1 MKTKIIAFSVMAT
14 VILVAIISLSVA
26 WYASSA
32 GEEEV
37 TANSLGLTTSTSAS
51 LQLRFPDGP
60 TTAERY
66 KGQTGTQ
73 YEGED
78 HPYYLVYDGVELSTS
93 GQKDE
98 NKKLTINISQVKI
111 ILASTDAE
119 GNSLVETYTAD
130 TEVEEGEKNPYDYFT
145 IRAYLK
151 QVVNVETEEVL
162 EDYTAD
168 PIPYLLE
175 NNYLVSVND
184 ATFFDNG
191 QDASGNTVWV
201 DREGNVATLSQGG
214 TLVYGDYHGAW
225 SVLDNV
231 YTLEY
236 DGVRHTFVMSDG
248 ALYEEGYPV
257 REPFTMQN
265 NMRYILQ
272 FDIVFQ
278 SEEYYA
284 ELMETKADLSEDCA
298 TPISHPKYMYCTLG
312 FGVDSYSADLVK
324 ITLLPNS
331 PGAGTV
337 QGDYSAIETTGCS
350 VVDLRHK
357 NLSFSASDGWE
368 YVFDGWYTTKEGVRT
383 RFEEDDL
390 VANPVRNDFSL
401 SAGWIKKARI
411 QTYIPGD
418 SDPWRPWVMEY
429 VTPGES
435 ATEQSLPSIPG
446 KVYAAW
452 IRLGEGCSVEADG
465 RILDAHGTE
474 ISVANNNYE
483 PYVYEFDYVLSEGED
498 VHLYPLLKEQ
508 YYEVRIDMFVN
519 GTTDLTDYNI
529 GVQRF
534 DYDGLA
540 GTFVAT
546 HDFYGSESMEEFS
559 VILPA
564 TAKFSSYFYESLPSF
579 DTLEEGQTFFFVII
593 TKDTTLTCQKWD
605 DKGGLKEITING
617 DDYCKGGFRHFTLKN
632 VTNTTA
638 TAPEYNTE
646 NKNAVDPTI
655 ADLFN
660 RNLPDDNDNYNHAY
674 GDGYVK
680 IFAWI
685 KTLS

>member
-98 NKKLTINISQVKI
+98 NKKLTISISQVKI
-111 ILASTDAE
+111 ILASTDDE
-119 GNSLVETYTAD
+119 GNNLVETYTAD
-130 TEVEEGEKNPYDYFT
+130 TEVAEGEKNPYDYFT
-145 IRAYLK
+145 VRAYLK
-151 QVVNVETEEVL
+151 QVVNVETDEIL
-162 EDYTAD
+162 EDYTAN

-175 NNYLVSVND
+175 NNYLVSVSD

-191 QDASGNTVWV
+191 QNESGDTVWV
-201 DREGNVATLSQGG
+201 DREGNLATLSADGNLLYKGYGG
-214 TLVYGDYHGAW
+214 SW
-225 SVLDNV
+225 SMLDNV
-231 YTLEY
+231 YSIEY

-248 ALYEEGYPV
+248 ALYEDGYPV

-265 NMRYILQ
+265 NKRYVLQ
-272 FDIVFQ
+272 FDIIFQ
-278 SEEYYA
+278 NEEYYA

-337 QGDYSAIETTGCS
+337 QGDYSAIETTGCA

-357 NLSFSASDGWE
+357 NLSFSASDDWE

-411 QTYIPGD
+411 HAHLPQGD
-418 SDPWRPWVMEY
+418 TPWVLWHTEHIL
-429 VTPGES
+429 PGNK
-435 ATEQSLPSIPG
+435 ATAPHDPG
-446 KVYAAW
+446 LINGRVFVAW
-452 IRLGEGCSVEADG
+452 IRLGDGFSVDANG
-465 RILDAHGTE
+465 RILDANGTE
-474 ISVANNNYE
+474 ISVANKNYE
-483 PYVYEFDYVLSEGED
+483 PYVYDFDHVLSEGED
-498 VHLYPLLKEQ
+498 VQLYGLWEK
-508 YYEVRIDMFVN
+508 YYEVRIDMYI
-519 GTTDLTDYNI
+519 GAARHI

-534 DYDGLA
+534 DYDEA
-540 GTFVAT
+540 SGTFVAT
-546 HDFYGSESMEEFS
+546 SDFYASESTEEFS
-559 VILPA
+559 VMLPA
-564 TAKFSSYFYESLPSF
+564 SAKFSSYFHEDLPTEG
-579 DTLEEGQTFFFVII
+579 DLEDDQTFYFVIV
-593 TKDTTLTCQKWD
+593 TEDTNLNCNRVDGEGNLT
-605 DKGGLKEITING
+605 EITIKG
-617 DDYCKGGFRHFTLKN
+617 DTCEGRFQCITLKN
-632 VTNTTA
+632 VTGMTTS
-638 TAPEYNTE
+638 APSYTVGIDGTE
-646 NKNAVDPTI
+646 DPTI
-655 ADLFN
+655 EELFY
-660 RNLPDDNDNYNHAY
+660 RNIEEDDNNNKGYE
-674 GDGYVK
+674 DGYVK
-680 IFAWI
+680 LFAYL
-685 KTLS
+685 KLL